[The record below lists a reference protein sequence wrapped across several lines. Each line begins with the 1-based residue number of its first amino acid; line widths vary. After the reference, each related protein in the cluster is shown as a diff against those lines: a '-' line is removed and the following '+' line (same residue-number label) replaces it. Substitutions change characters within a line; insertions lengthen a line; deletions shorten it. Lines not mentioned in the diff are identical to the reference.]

1 MEGAYQMKKTVIITG
16 GNKGIGL
23 AISKVFADH
32 GYSVFVGAREDT
44 KELRALAGDISF
56 IKTDVKTEKGHQ
68 NLVQAALDK
77 TGRLDTYINNAGFS
91 AWRSIENIDEE
102 FLTNVL
108 DTNLKGV
115 FWGCKSALAVMKDG
129 ANIVNV
135 SSIAGKRGSSNNAAY
150 SASKFG
156 VNAITQSLAKEV
168 GKKNI
173 RVNGVCPVIIPTN
186 GLIEA
191 LDNPESPA
199 YGNVDGFI
207 DDFCKTQAALP
218 RLPTA
223 EEIGKSCLFLASDDA
238 SAITGQSINI
248 DCGVFPQ

>member
-1 MEGAYQMKKTVIITG
+1 MKKTVIITG

-23 AISKVFADH
+23 DISKVFADN
-32 GYSVFVGAREDT
+32 GYVVFVGAREDT
-44 KELRALAGDISF
+44 KELQALHGDITF
-56 IKTDVKTEKGHQ
+56 VKTDVKFEKDHQ
-68 NLVQAALDK
+68 NLVQTALDK

-91 AWRSIENIDEE
+91 AWRSIGNIDEE
-102 FLTNVL
+102 FLSNVL

-115 FWGCKSALAVMKDG
+115 FWGCKSALAVMQAG

-135 SSIAGKRGSSNNAAY
+135 SSIAGKRGSSNNSAY
-150 SASKFG
+150 CSSKFG

-168 GKKNI
+168 GKQNI
-173 RVNGVCPVIIPTN
+173 RVNAVCPVIVPTE

-191 LDNPESPA
+191 LDEPESPA
-199 YGNVDGFI
+199 YGNIAGFI
-207 DDFCKTQAALP
+207 DNFRKTQAALP
-218 RLPTA
+218 ELPTG

-238 SAITGQSINI
+238 SAITGQCINV

>member
-1 MEGAYQMKKTVIITG
+1 MKKTVIITG

-23 AISKVFADH
+23 DISKVFADN
-32 GYSVFVGAREDT
+32 GYSVFVGAREQT
-44 KELRALAGDISF
+44 KELQALSGDITF
-56 IKTDVKTEKGHQ
+56 VKTDVKIEKDHQ
-68 NLVQAALDK
+68 NLVQVALDK

-91 AWRSIENIDEE
+91 AWRSIGNIDEE
-102 FLTNVL
+102 FLNNVL

-115 FWGCKSALAVMKDG
+115 FWGCKSALSVMQCG

-135 SSIAGKRGSSNNAAY
+135 SSIAGKRGSSNNSAY
-150 SASKFG
+150 CSSKFG

-173 RVNGVCPVIIPTN
+173 RVNAVCPVIVPTE

-191 LDNPESPA
+191 LDEPESPA
-199 YGNVDGFI
+199 YGNIEGFI
-207 DDFCKTQAALP
+207 DNFRKTQAALP
-218 RLPTA
+218 ELPEG
-223 EEIGKSCLFLASDDA
+223 EEIGKVCLFLASDDA
-238 SAITGQSINI
+238 SAITGQCINV